1 MQTETVV
8 VSCQRNLAF
17 AGGVVPSGGVE
28 VWTLETMAV
37 NWLGKGV
44 CFLSSLGGGVG
55 WSQRVLIFS
64 AFCCR
69 VATWYGCF
77 LLVDEP
83 IFSLNRLVF

>member
-1 MQTETVV
+1 MLFFWLLLLSVSIIIFPLLLSVSECVQTETVV

-55 WSQRVLIFS
+55 WSQRVPDF
-64 AFCCR
+64 
-69 VATWYGCF
+69 
-77 LLVDEP
+77 
-83 IFSLNRLVF
+83 